1 MLHIQHLTRPRIR
14 ALLVLVGACAALAAA
29 TAAPAT
35 ASHGQVAFMEAPRQL
50 LNTSTRHKT
59 FLQLQLL
66 GVKAIRLELH
76 WHDVAPSP
84 NSSRRPRFEA
94 EAPGPYAWGQYD
106 AVVAEVQR
114 FKWQL
119 LLTVTAPVPKWATA
133 AHKDLIT
140 RPDDRDFEEFM
151 VAAARHYGTAVN
163 YWAIWNE
170 PNIPGW
176 LSPQFNSNGTP
187 ASPRIYRGLWQA
199 GYAGL
204 KKAGLT
210 SPKVLFG
217 ETAPF
222 GVDSVNVRREGSR
235 ALKSEVAPLLF
246 LREALCLNS
255 HYRKAGTCS
264 MLPISGYAH
273 HPYTYPAIQG
283 PLYRPPNTDQVTI
296 GSLVRLSNALS
307 LAARA
312 HAIPAHVPM
321 YLNEFGVESKPNS
334 LGVSLSQQAEY
345 QALSEKIAWENPGVL
360 AFSQYLLE
368 DEGAHNGLNG
378 YRTGLETTNGGRKPL
393 YYAYPLPLVVSRSG
407 SGYSLWG
414 YVRPAEGAT
423 KVKVLVQTPGSRN
436 FRTLKVVK
444 TESRG
449 YWTLHSSTPGLHW
462 RVSWRSPKGVIYNG
476 PAIGAS

>member
-1 MLHIQHLTRPRIR
+1 MLKIKDLRRPRLR
-14 ALLVLVGACAALAAA
+14 SLLVPIATCAALAAGAA
-29 TAAPAT
+29 TPAM
-35 ASHGQVAFMEAPRQL
+35 ASHGQVTFMEAPRQL
-50 LNTSTRHKT
+50 LNNSTRHKA

-76 WHDVAPSP
+76 WHDVAPSA
-84 NSSRRPRFEA
+84 NSPRKPHFEA
-94 EAPGPYAWGQYD
+94 EAPGPYAWGGYD
-106 AVVAEVQR
+106 AVVQEAQR
-114 FKWQL
+114 FKWQV
-119 LLTVTAPVPKWATA
+119 LLTITAPAPRWATA
-133 AHKDLIT
+133 AHKDFVT

-151 VAAARHYGTAVN
+151 VAAGRHYGTGIN

-176 LSPQFNSNGTP
+176 LMPQFNSNGTP

-204 KKAGLT
+204 KTAGLV

-222 GVDSVNVRREGSR
+222 GVDSVNPRRESTR
-235 ALKSEVAPLLF
+235 QELAPLEF

-255 HYRKAGTCS
+255 HYRKAGACS

-273 HPYTYPAIQG
+273 HPYTYPALQG
-283 PLYRPPNTDQVTI
+283 VSYRPPNTDQVTI

-321 YLNEFGVESKPNS
+321 YLNEFGVESVPNH
-334 LGVSLSQQAEY
+334 LGVSFGQQVEY
-345 QALSEKIAWENPGVL
+345 DALSEKIAWENPGVL
-360 AFSQYLLE
+360 SFSQYLLQ
-368 DEGAHNGLNG
+368 DEGAHGGLSG
-378 YRTGLETTNGGRKPL
+378 YRTGLLTINGGRKPF
-393 YYAYPLPLVVSRSG
+393 YYAFPLPLVVSRTG

-414 YVRPAEGAT
+414 FVRPAEGAT
-423 KVKVLVQTPGSRN
+423 KLKVLVQTPGSRN

-462 RVSWRSPKGVIYNG
+462 RVSWRSPSGVAYNS

>member
-1 MLHIQHLTRPRIR
+1 MLQINAIQRPRIR
-14 ALLVLVGACAALAAA
+14 AFLVPIAACAALAAG
-29 TAAPAT
+29 TAAPAV
-35 ASHGQVAFMEAPRQL
+35 ASHGQLTFIEAPRQL

-59 FLQLQLL
+59 FLQLKLL

-76 WHDVAPSP
+76 WHDVAPAA
-84 NSSRRPRFEA
+84 NSARRPHFEA
-94 EAPGPYAWGQYD
+94 ETPGPYSWGQYD
-106 AVVAEVQR
+106 AVVAEAQR
-114 FKWQL
+114 LKWQV
-119 LLTVTAPVPKWATA
+119 LLTVTAPAPKWATA
-133 AHKDLIT
+133 AHRDLVT

-151 VAAARHYGTAVN
+151 VAAGRHYGTAVS

-176 LSPQFNSNGTP
+176 LKPQFNSNGTP

-204 KKAGLT
+204 KTAGLV

-222 GVDSVNVRREGSR
+222 GQDSVNARREGVNR
-235 ALKSEVAPLLF
+235 ELAPLLF
-246 LREALCLNS
+246 MREALCLNS
-255 HYRKAGTCS
+255 HYRKAGSCS

-273 HPYTYPAIQG
+273 HPYTYPALQG
-283 PLYRPPNTDQVTI
+283 PFYRPPNSDQVTI
-296 GSLVRLSNALS
+296 GSLVRLSNALA

-321 YLNEFGVESKPNS
+321 YLNEFGVQSVPNN

-345 QALSEKIAWENPGVL
+345 DAISEKIAWETPGVL

-368 DEGAHNGLNG
+368 DEGPHSGLNG
-378 YRTGLETTNGGRKPL
+378 YRTGLETINGGRKPL
-393 YYAYPLPLVVSRSG
+393 YYAFPLPLVVSRTG

-414 YVRPAEGAT
+414 FVRPAEGAT
-423 KVKVLVQTPGSRN
+423 KVKVLVQTPGSGS
-436 FRTLKVVK
+436 FRTLKVVQ

-462 RVSWRSPKGVIYNG
+462 RVSWRSPSGVSYNG
-476 PAIGAS
+476 PAVSSS

>member
-1 MLHIQHLTRPRIR
+1 MLHIQDLSRLRIC
-14 ALLVLVGACAALAAA
+14 AFLVPIAACAALAAG
-29 TAAPAT
+29 TAVPAA
-35 ASHGQVAFMEAPRQL
+35 ASHGQVTFIEAPRQL
-50 LNTSTRHKT
+50 LNTSTRHRT
-59 FLQLQLL
+59 FLQLKLL
-66 GVKAIRLELH
+66 GVKALRLELH

-84 NSSRRPRFEA
+84 NSSRRPHFEA
-94 EAPGPYAWGQYD
+94 ETPGPYAWGQYD
-106 AVVAEVQR
+106 AVVAEAQR
-114 FKWQL
+114 FKWQV

-133 AHKDLIT
+133 ARRDLIT

-151 VAAARHYGTAVN
+151 VAAGRHYGTEVN

-176 LSPQFNSNGTP
+176 LKPQFNSNGTP

-204 KKAGLT
+204 KTAGLL

-222 GVDSVNVRREGSR
+222 GQDSVNARREGVNR
-235 ALKSEVAPLLF
+235 ELAPLLF
-246 LREALCLNS
+246 LRESLCLNS

-273 HPYTYPAIQG
+273 HPYTYPALQG
-283 PLYRPPNTDQVTI
+283 PFYRPPNTDQVTI
-296 GSLVRLSNALS
+296 GSLVRLSNALA

-321 YLNEFGVESKPNS
+321 YLNEFGVQSVPNS

-345 QALSEKIAWENPGVL
+345 QAISEKIAWGNPGVL
-360 AFSQYLLE
+360 SFSQYLFE
-368 DEGAHNGLNG
+368 DEGAHSGLNG

-393 YYAYPLPLVVSRSG
+393 YYAFPLPLVVSKTG

-414 YVRPAEGAT
+414 FVRPAEGAT
-423 KVKVLVQTPGSRN
+423 KVKVLVQTPGSRS

-444 TESRG
+444 TDSHG

-462 RVSWRSPKGVIYNG
+462 RVSWRSPTGVAYNG
-476 PAIGAS
+476 PPIGSS